1 MLALSDGKRHYLY
14 RHSTDMRKS
23 FDGLSGII
31 SSQMQAQPLSGD
43 IFIFLNKRRNQLKLF
58 YWNLDGFA
66 IWYKRLERGT
76 FELPVT
82 TDNTGESMAVQA
94 WQLRLIL
101 EGVQLKSITRRT
113 RYKRPEAV

>member
-1 MLALSDGKRHYLY
+1 MLALSDAKRYYLC
-14 RHSTDMRKS
+14 RHPADMRKS

-31 SSQMQAQPLSGD
+31 SSQMQAKPLSGD

-58 YWNLDGFA
+58 YWNLDGYA

-76 FELPVT
+76 FELPVSTDT
-82 TDNTGESMAVQA
+82 TEESLAVQA

-113 RYKRPEAV
+113 RYKKPQAS

>member
-1 MLALSDGKRHYLY
+1 MLALSDAKRYYLF
-14 RHSTDMRKS
+14 RPAADMRKS

-43 IFIFLNKRRNQLKLF
+43 IFIFLNKRRNQLKMLM
-58 YWNLDGFA
+58 WDLDGFA

-76 FELPVT
+76 FELPVSKT
-82 TDNTGESMAVQA
+82 TEESVAVQA

-113 RYKRPEAV
+113 RYKKPEAA